1 MTTSADIAAAP
12 AGAHQTVVLCT
23 DESGASFAREAA
35 LASPHRHCATITHA
49 FTGRPSRAPRNH
61 FTARYGSV
69 ASPGYPP
76 NISGLHSEPGGDV
89 PRRKKIATVM
99 VSEVTLDG
107 LAFFRSRRPT
117 MVARKSEQSPLT
129 QPSAADV
136 VLQFVNTHTA
146 GPHRLAERFASA
158 EVMHAWLLEN
168 ALGSQTT
175 RVTEADATGAR
186 ALRDALITVLLA
198 HSGDKDITPEVLAQA
213 EEHLR
218 RVASRH
224 PLVTVVTASGASLET
239 TQTGVPGLFG
249 AVLASVTELAQA
261 GLWDRVRACR
271 NQPCHFCFF
280 DRTRNSSGVYCGPK
294 CGSQASMRAYRQR
307 KKELAAET
315 PT

>member
-1 MTTSADIAAAP
+1 MHAAA
-12 AGAHQTVVLCT
+12 HRIVLLRT
-23 DESGASFAREAA
+23 DESGAQIARKAA
-35 LASPHRHCATITHA
+35 LASPQRHCATITRA
-49 FTGRPSRAPRNH
+49 FTGRPSRAPRTY

-69 ASPGYPP
+69 ASPGYPA
-76 NISGLHSEPGGDV
+76 NISGLRSAPGGDAS
-89 PRRKKIATVM
+89 PRGKKIATVM
-99 VSEVTLDG
+99 VWEVTLDG
-107 LAFFRSRRPT
+107 LAFLRSRRPT
-117 MVARKSEQSPLT
+117 MVPRKTEQSPLT

-146 GPHRLAERFASA
+146 GPHRLTERFASA

-168 ALGSQTT
+168 ALGSETT
-175 RVTEADATGAR
+175 RVTEADAAGAR

-213 EEHLR
+213 EEDLR

-224 PLVTVVTASGASLET
+224 PLVTVVTASGATLET

-249 AVLASVTELAQA
+249 TVLAGVTELAQA

-315 PT
+315 PA